1 MTAMHSETAARF
13 MEMCKTFDALI
24 PVYQRTVPQNQSAAN
39 YPAVV
44 SDEPYIRTHLE
55 HFVRQYQQSSAEKRS
70 GGTCDT
76 LLNHGQRDDG
86 KREIPRTI
94 QRAINTLPDFADG
107 TTPWGKRTVA
117 KDLKVRVCWV
127 IAYLENVKPNTSDP
141 NWRRFQCS
149 HRCLNDYCTTLVLNG
164 SANAHVCWESP
175 SNNQNRGHNR
185 SLCFKPCSH
194 CQRPLCHCQEIH
206 TPACL

>member
-1 MTAMHSETAARF
+1 MHSFQFTKGQFR
-13 MEMCKTFDALI
+13 KTKVRQTIPRLCLMNLI
-24 PVYQRTVPQNQSAAN
+24 SGPISNT
-39 YPAVV
+39 
-44 SDEPYIRTHLE
+44 
-55 HFVRQYQQSSAEKRS
+55 FVRQYQQSSAEKRS

-76 LLNHGQRDDG
+76 LLNHGQSAMTANVKYRG
-86 KREIPRTI
+86 RSSG
-94 QRAINTLPDFADG
+94 QSTLCLILL
-107 TTPWGKRTVA
+107 TVQTPWGKRTVA